1 MNSHFRSWLLL
12 SRFEPCLADAARPFA
27 ALSFQKIASVKTA
40 PRLVFR
46 TLFSSFSGS
55 TDLADGQKVLMRNTK
70 KSNNQ
75 GKKSS

>member
-12 SRFEPCLADAARPFA
+12 SRFEPRLADAARPFA
-27 ALSFQKIASVKTA
+27 ALSFQKIDATKTA

-46 TLFSSFSGS
+46 TLISSFSDS
-55 TDLADGQKVLMRNTK
+55 TDLADGQKVFMRNTK

-75 GKKSS
+75 GKKSP